1 MEDYKVTL
9 RRIAVRD
16 DRYIDELLQAEIA
29 GATIAGLDERSHALI
44 GIGALVASDAT
55 PPAYMNSVEAA
66 LNAGASHNEIVGVLI
81 AVLPLVGIS
90 RVVSAAP
97 NLGLALGY
105 DVGEALEVA

>member
-1 MEDYKVTL
+1 
-9 RRIAVRD
+9 
-16 DRYIDELLQAEIA
+16 
-29 GATIAGLDERSHALI
+29 
-44 GIGALVASDAT
+44 
-55 PPAYMNSVEAA
+55 MNSVEAA